1 MTACSNKADTIT
13 LQDDLDRLQKLGKRL
28 ADELQP
34 RQMWG
39 HQNHQQA
46 KHHQLLIYYPC
57 LFRFYPFNVIYWHL
71 QFLKKIMLEIFLSKE
86 KGCVLNINSLPLG
99 IRWLHS
105 NYFFHP
111 GVYDL
116 GGFDLLVDVCL
127 RVSPVHRWTVSNT
140 WTLLI
145 DMASYGINSI
155 LAV

>member
-1 MTACSNKADTIT
+1 MFCDNARLWRNRHRIGRRSLNEKYPQNQQVPVMCQLWLFIAFKGVMMCFY
-13 LQDDLDRLQKLGKRL
+13 LDFIPL
-28 ADELQP
+28 
-34 RQMWG
+34 MWSTCTDIC
-39 HQNHQQA
+39 N
-46 KHHQLLIYYPC
+46 
-57 LFRFYPFNVIYWHL
+57 FW
-71 QFLKKIMLEIFLSKE
+71 KKIVLKIFLSKE

-105 NYFFHP
+105 NYFFDP

-116 GGFDLLVDVCL
+116 GGFDLLGRCMPTGKSSTQVNS
-127 RVSPVHRWTVSNT
+127 RSNT

>member
-1 MTACSNKADTIT
+1 M
-13 LQDDLDRLQKLGKRL
+13 
-28 ADELQP
+28 
-34 RQMWG
+34 
-39 HQNHQQA
+39 
-46 KHHQLLIYYPC
+46 
-57 LFRFYPFNVIYWHL
+57 
-71 QFLKKIMLEIFLSKE
+71 LKIFLSKE

-105 NYFFHP
+105 NYFFDP

-116 GGFDLLVDVCL
+116 GGFDLLGRCMPTGKSSTQVNS
-127 RVSPVHRWTVSNT
+127 RSNT